1 MKRKIIRL
9 VAAFMATICLFLSG
23 CAVTD
28 ASKKPTKKETL
39 VTLK

>member
-28 ASKKPTKKETL
+28 ASEKPTKKETL